1 MRWLLGRIRE
11 FRAMQWR
18 PNGVTGGI
26 KMLGAALL
34 LASFVVPSQMLGQS
48 SNFTAP
54 GRIEGTGGPMSIGVA
69 ASGIIGE
76 VLVREGSRVQAG
88 QVLIKLDCQS
98 LQADVHTREA
108 HLAAAQATYDRFRN
122 GSRPDEIAVGE
133 AVLGY
138 SQARLDEA
146 QKTLQRTE
154 ALQEG
159 VTVTTARVL
168 EVQRDARIAGAQL
181 EEARARL
188 SLLKAGAREED
199 VREAKALRDAA
210 AADLEGS
217 RARFDQCSV
226 HAPVDGVVLD
236 VLVSQGQ
243 FLSLAVPQPL
253 LHIVPDGQTRVRA
266 EVDLHDLAHV
276 CVQQRA
282 GIAAETFPNAAIQAQ
297 VSSISPAVSA
307 RSLATPGTATTPA
320 DAHSKDVVAV
330 VLTVDRGAPT
340 LPIGLPVTVRFDA
353 CPSKS

>member
-1 MRWLLGRIRE
+1 MEWG
-11 FRAMQWR
+11 
-18 PNGVTGGI
+18 PHSVSSGT

-34 LASFVVPSQMLGQS
+34 LASFVVPVQMLGQS
-48 SNFTAP
+48 STFTAP
-54 GRIEGTGGPMSIGVA
+54 GRVEGAGAPMSIGAA
-69 ASGIIGE
+69 ASGIVGE
-76 VLVREGSRVQAG
+76 VLVREGNRVQAG
-88 QVLIKLDCQS
+88 QVLVKLDCRP
-98 LQADVHTREA
+98 LEADVHTREA

-168 EVQRDARIAGAQL
+168 EVQRDARIAAAQL

-188 SLLKAGAREED
+188 ALLRAGAREED

-217 RARFDQCSV
+217 RARLDQCSV

-243 FLSLAVPQPL
+243 FLSLAVPEPL
-253 LHIVPDGQTRVRA
+253 LHVVPDGQARVRA
-266 EVDLHDLAHV
+266 EVDLHDLARV

-282 GIAAETFPNAAIQAQ
+282 SIVAETLPNAAIQAQ
-297 VSSISPAVSA
+297 VSSISPAVSPRTIA
-307 RSLATPGTATTPA
+307 ASTTANAAASA
-320 DAHSKDVVAV
+320 DAGFKDVVGV
-330 VLTVDRGAPT
+330 VLTVDRGAPS
-340 LPIGLPVTVRFDA
+340 LAIGLPVTVRFDA

>member
-1 MRWLLGRIRE
+1 ME
-11 FRAMQWR
+11 WR
-18 PNGVTGGI
+18 PNGMTGGI
-26 KMLGAALL
+26 KMLSAALL
-34 LASFVVPSQMLGQS
+34 LASFVVPSQVLGQS

-54 GRIEGTGGPMSIGVA
+54 GRVEGAGAPMSIGVA
-69 ASGIIGE
+69 ASGIVGE
-76 VLVREGSRVQAG
+76 VLVREGNRVQAG
-88 QVLIKLDCQS
+88 QVLIKLDCRS
-98 LQADVHTREA
+98 LEADVHTREA

-146 QKTLQRTE
+146 QKTLQRTQ

-159 VTVTTARVL
+159 VTVTIARVL
-168 EVQRDARIAGAQL
+168 EVERDARIAGAQL

-188 SLLKAGAREED
+188 SLLRAGAREED
-199 VREAKALRDAA
+199 IREAKALRDAA

-217 RARFDQCSV
+217 RARLDQCSV

-266 EVDLHDLAHV
+266 EVDLHDLARV

-282 GIAAETFPNAAIQAQ
+282 SVAAETFPNAAIQAE
-297 VSSISPAVSA
+297 VSSISPAVGP
-307 RSLATPGTATTPA
+307 RSLATSGAGGATTPA
-320 DAHSKDVVAV
+320 DARSKDVVGV